1 MCFWVNQEYMFLSQS
16 NVFINSRRW
25 IFISSP
31 VGFVVSPVGFL
42 ISPVE
47 NVLLCLTL
55 EKFSKLAF
63 SPMSQADTTGV
74 LRQGVT
80 TLTTLNYLHSNSF
93 LAVNFSA
100 LNLATC
106 VKCKCLETIQL
117 TKNTKYYDRLILFWV
132 WNIVVRKFL
141 KMLHELKPVFSSTLL
156 L

>member
-25 IFISSP
+25 IFIS
-31 VGFVVSPVGFL
+31 SPVGFL

-117 TKNTKYYDRLILFWV
+117 TKNTKYYDRLILF
-132 WNIVVRKFL
+132 
-141 KMLHELKPVFSSTLL
+141 
-156 L
+156 